1 MERFSDSCKH
11 EEILFLVNEMRVF
24 SYKLDYLWQ
33 SHLTDQLSH
42 LRSAKKSKE
51 TISDKPV
58 DNILVTIAGALS
70 IVMVS
75 STYL

>member
-11 EEILFLVNEMRVF
+11 EEILFLINEMRVF
-24 SYKLDYLWQ
+24 SYTLDYFWQ
-33 SHLTDQLSH
+33 SQLSH
-42 LRSAKKSKE
+42 LRSAKSSKE

-58 DNILVTIAGALS
+58 YNILITIAGALS

-75 STYL
+75 TTYL

>member
-1 MERFSDSCKH
+1 
-11 EEILFLVNEMRVF
+11 MRVF
-24 SYKLDYLWQ
+24 SYTLDYLWQ

>member
-1 MERFSDSCKH
+1 MAKS
-11 EEILFLVNEMRVF
+11 
-24 SYKLDYLWQ
+24 SYR
-33 SHLTDQLSH
+33 STLS
-42 LRSAKKSKE
+42 SKKCKKSKE

-58 DNILVTIAGALS
+58 YNILVTIAGALS

>member
-1 MERFSDSCKH
+1 MERFLDSCKH
-11 EEILFLVNEMRVF
+11 EEILFLINEMRVF
-24 SYKLDYLWQ
+24 SYTLDYLWQ

-42 LRSAKKSKE
+42 LRSAKRNKE

-58 DNILVTIAGALS
+58 YNILVTIAGALS